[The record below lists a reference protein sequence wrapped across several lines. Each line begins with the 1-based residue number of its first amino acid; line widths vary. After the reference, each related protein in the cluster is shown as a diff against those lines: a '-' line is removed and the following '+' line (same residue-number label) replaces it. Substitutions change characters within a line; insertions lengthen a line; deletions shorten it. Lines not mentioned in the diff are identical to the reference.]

1 MARNVHFD
9 LLAPLY
15 DRLIRPADPAR
26 LRDLLDLPHSDPPAP
41 GWMLDAGGGTG
52 RVAAQIC
59 PHVQHLVIS
68 DLSQP
73 MLHQAGL
80 KGCVLPAQARVE
92 RLPFRD
98 GLFDRILVVDAF
110 HHFGDQTGAIKE
122 LARVLAP
129 GGRLV
134 IEEPDIRRLAV
145 KLIALGEALLMMD
158 SRFRTPEWM
167 RVLLTRYGLDARVEI
182 DQATAWIIGIKS

>member
-15 DRLIRPADPAR
+15 DRLMQSPDPAR
-26 LRDLLDLPHSDPPAP
+26 LRDLLDLPSSGEPSP

-59 PHVQHLVIS
+59 PYVQRLVIS

-73 MLHQAGL
+73 MLRQAGQ
-80 KGCVLPAQARVE
+80 KGCLLPAQARAE
-92 RLPFRD
+92 RLPFED
-98 GLFDRILVVDAF
+98 NFFNRILVVDAF
-110 HHFGDQTGAIKE
+110 HHFGDQPGAARE

-134 IEEPDIRRLAV
+134 IEEPDIRRLGV
-145 KLIALGEALLMMD
+145 KLIALGEALLMMA
-158 SRFRTPEWM
+158 SRFRTPDWM
-167 RVLLTRYGLDARVEI
+167 RGLLVRCGLDTHIET
-182 DQATAWIIGIKS
+182 DQATAWIIGVK